1 MTTESTEHSA
11 SVTELVAWMDLT
23 CSLLDAL
30 ATHAFRW
37 NQADYESFRQG
48 MMDALQTLKSQPS
61 PSSVLIAAGTLAQR
75 IEHYNRGVQQ
85 IVERSAEELRDIIRV
100 LMSSIDAIRA
110 GYDDSASALHHIE
123 EVVGKTQTAEELRVA
138 KVQLTHALGK
148 LTEKTK
154 ERKQETADLLNKL
167 QERVLI
173 LEHSSTLGSP
183 QRHGETPARQK
194 KSASAPPAVLAEPQL
209 AEAAGGPSAADPP
222 VRQQNGGEPK
232 LDPLTGLLN
241 KEAAEDAI
249 LDLPSKPGKFYLA
262 AFYVQRMARLNARYG
277 DKVANELLFLCAQR
291 LVNNLLHPSDQLF
304 RWRGP
309 AFVAVLEREDGVQDV
324 QREVRQRIESRFQC
338 ELRGGALLV
347 SIELASTVIPTGK
360 GALPELIE
368 QVESFFTVQ
377 STRG

>member
-1 MTTESTEHSA
+1 MTTESLENSA

-48 MMDALQTLKSQPS
+48 MKETLQTLKSQPT
-61 PSSVLIAAGTLAQR
+61 PSSVLIAAGTLSQR
-75 IEHYNRGVQQ
+75 IEHYNQGAQQ
-85 IVERSAEELRDIIRV
+85 VVERSVEELRDIIRV
-100 LMSSIDAIRA
+100 LMSSIESIRTDF
-110 GYDDSASALHHIE
+110 DDSATALHHIE
-123 EVVGKTQTAEELRVA
+123 QIVGKTQTSEELRVA

-154 ERKQETADLLNKL
+154 ERKQETSELLNKL

-173 LEHSSTLGSP
+173 LEHSSTLGSA
-183 QRHGETPARQK
+183 QRHGEPAAGQK
-194 KSASAPPAVLAEPQL
+194 QAVAAHPAPA
-209 AEAAGGPSAADPP
+209 AEARGADAGPPAADPP
-222 VRQQNGGEPK
+222 VRQQSGGEPK

-241 KEAAEDAI
+241 KEAAEDTI
-249 LDLPSKPGKFYLA
+249 LDLRSKPGQYYLA

-291 LVNNLLHPSDQLF
+291 LVNNLLHPNDQLF

-347 SIELASTVIPTGK
+347 SIELASTVIPTKK
-360 GALPELIE
+360 GTLPELIE
-368 QVESFFTVQ
+368 QVEGFFTAQ
-377 STRG
+377 STRA

>member
-1 MTTESTEHSA
+1 MTTESMENSA

-23 CSLLDAL
+23 CSLLEAL

-37 NQADYESFRQG
+37 NQEDYETFRKG
-48 MMDALQTLKSQPS
+48 MKESLQTLKNQPS

-75 IEHYNRGVQQ
+75 IEHYNKGAQQ
-85 IVERSAEELRDIIRV
+85 VVERSLGELRDIIRV
-100 LMSSIDAIRA
+100 LMSSIDSIRT

-123 EVVGKTQTAEELRVA
+123 EIVGKTQTAEELRVA

-154 ERKQETADLLNKL
+154 EHKQETSDLLNKL

-183 QRHGETPARQK
+183 QRHAEPPTGHKPPVA
-194 KSASAPPAVLAEPQL
+194 APPAPVAEPRP
-209 AEAAGGPSAADPP
+209 ADAPGPSAADPP
-222 VRQQNGGEPK
+222 ARQQNGGEPR

-249 LDLPSKPGKFYLA
+249 LDLRSKPGQFYLA
-262 AFYVQRMARLNARYG
+262 AFYVQRMPRLNARYG

-291 LVNNLLHPSDQLF
+291 LVNNLLHANDQLF

-309 AFVAVLEREDGVQDV
+309 AFVAILEREDGFQDV

-347 SIELASTVIPTGK
+347 SIELASTVILTSK
-360 GALPELIE
+360 GTLPELLE
-368 QVESFFTVQ
+368 QVEGFFTVQ